1 NGKGMKHSASLI
13 PVLFLLI
20 LINNFL
26 TPKNHINPDKSL
38 KNDPHQIS
46 IYEKYEMTVVSISDT
61 FDFVFIPKNAKSIK
75 SVAKKGNFKI
85 MINGSFFSGTRLTAR
100 HAGWLRLFGKTFSPI
115 GQDRQV
121 SHIFRY
127 NLDEK
132 KSELIPYQKFIPT
145 DDNRSI
151 EFQTGPLVVDSN
163 KVAQKY
169 IAESINGLSKH
180 VRTLLAITDKR
191 HFHFITVR
199 ERVSLDELGNY
210 LTSLAIFANQRLD
223 VVNLDG
229 GPSVALYV
237 EKYPEL
243 NYNADAR
250 LPILLG
256 AK

>member
-1 NGKGMKHSASLI
+1 MDQILKIIAL
-13 PVLFLLI
+13 LLLI
-20 LINNFL
+20 
-26 TPKNHINPDKSL
+26 TPLQNQKAIRQEDITPNKIL
-38 KNDPHQIS
+38 NDHPHQSYIF
-46 IYEKYEMTVVSISDT
+46 EKYEMTIISIADT
-61 FDFVFIPKNAKSIK
+61 FDFIFIPRDARSIK
-75 SVAKKGNFKI
+75 SVAKKGNYKI
-85 MINGSFFSGTRLTAR
+85 MINGSFFCGTRLAAK
-100 HAGWLRLFGKTFSPI
+100 HAGWLRLFGKTYSPV

-132 KSELIPYQKFIPT
+132 QAELIPYQKFQPA

-180 VRTLLAITDKR
+180 TRTLLAITDRR
-191 HFHFITVR
+191 HFHFIIVR
-199 ERVSLDELGNY
+199 KRVALDELGNY
-210 LTSLAIFANQRLD
+210 LTSLSIFSNQRLD

-237 EKYPEL
+237 AKYPEL

-256 AK
+256 VK

>member
-1 NGKGMKHSASLI
+1 MKYCANLI
-13 PVLFLLI
+13 PVLSFIIFTKYFLALQI
-20 LINNFL
+20 D
-26 TPKNHINPDKSL
+26 INPDQSL
-38 KNDPHQIS
+38 KDDEHQIS
-46 IYEKYEMTVVSISDT
+46 IYEKYSMTIISIADT
-61 FDFVFIPKNAKSIK
+61 FDFVFIPQNAKSIK
-75 SVAKKGNFKI
+75 SVAKKGNYKI
-85 MINGSFFSGTRLTAR
+85 MINGSFFSGTRLAAR
-100 HAGWLRLFGKTFSPI
+100 HAGWLSLFGKTYSPI
-115 GQDRQV
+115 GKDRQV

-127 NLDEK
+127 HLDEK
-132 KSELIPYQKFIPT
+132 KANLIPYQKFIPT
-145 DDNRSI
+145 GDNRSI

-163 KVAQKY
+163 RVAQKY

-180 VRTLLAITDKR
+180 TRTLLAITDQQ

-210 LTSLAIFANQRLD
+210 LTTLAIFANQRLD

>member
-1 NGKGMKHSASLI
+1 MKHSASLI
-13 PVLFLLI
+13 PVLFLLN
-20 LINNFL
+20 LINNSL
-26 TPKNHINPDKSL
+26 IQKNYINPDQFL
-38 KNDPHQIS
+38 KDNQHQIS
-46 IYEKYEMTVVSISDT
+46 IYGKYSMTIISIADT

-75 SVAKKGNFKI
+75 SVAKKSNYKI
-85 MINGSFFSGTRLTAR
+85 MINGSFFSGTRLAAR
-100 HAGWLRLFGKTFSPI
+100 HAGWLRLFGITYSPL

-121 SHIFRY
+121 SHVFRY
-127 NLDEK
+127 NLDENK
-132 KSELIPYQKFIPT
+132 AELIPYQKFSPT
-145 DDNRSI
+145 GDNRSI

-163 KVAQKY
+163 RVAQRY
-169 IAESINGLSKH
+169 IEESINGLSKH
-180 VRTLLAITDKR
+180 TRTLLAITDQQ

-210 LTSLAIFANQRLD
+210 LTSLAIFATKRLD

-237 EKYPEL
+237 EKYPKL